1 MTARNLETDYLVI
14 GSGAAGMA
22 FTDALIQESDA
33 RVVMVDRRATP
44 GGHWNDAYPF
54 VRLHQPSFYYGVNSL
69 PLGDSVETAGPE
81 AGQYERVS
89 GAAIRAYYE
98 RVLTTRLLPSNRVE
112 FFGQVD
118 HVGDGRIVS
127 RLTGETRE
135 IKVRRKIV
143 DARWLSPN
151 IPLTTPPP
159 FEIGSGVSVRPVNQ
173 LVNVATRPE
182 RFVVIGAGKTASDA
196 CVWLLQ
202 NGVRPEAIQWIKPRE
217 SWFVN
222 RAFCQPGE
230 RVVSMLEGLVHQM
243 ESAAAATSIDDLFDR
258 LESTAQLLR
267 VDPRVQPQM
276 FKGSTISEW
285 EIALLRQIED
295 VVRLGHV
302 RRIERDH
309 IELDG
314 GTIPTG
320 PNHLHIHCAVDGL
333 PHPPAKPIFE
343 GDRITLQ
350 AIRIGLVPFNAAVV
364 GFLEARRE
372 DDAEKNRLCPP
383 NPFPNTAL
391 DWIRGTLIQMQAD
404 RLWTKEAD
412 LNEWLG
418 RSRLNPTRD
427 LRLHFGDPT
436 AQALMTRFMQCVR
449 PGVARLAALL
459 QEAEAQG

>member
-1 MTARNLETDYLVI
+1 MTGRTLETDYLVI

-22 FTDALIQESDA
+22 FTDALIHESDV

-54 VRLHQPSFYYGVNSL
+54 VRLHQPSVYYGVNSV
-69 PLGDSVETAGPE
+69 PLGDTVEKVGPE

-89 GAAIRAYYE
+89 GPVLRAYYE
-98 RVLTTRLLPSNRVE
+98 RVMTQLLWSNRVE
-112 FFGQVD
+112 FFGQFE

-127 RLTGETRE
+127 RLTGETHE
-135 IKVRRKIV
+135 IEVRRKVV

-159 FEIGSGVSVRPVNQ
+159 FEIGAGVSVIPVNQ

-182 RFVVIGAGKTASDA
+182 RFVIIGAGKTASDA

-202 NGVRPEAIQWIKPRE
+202 NGVSPEAIQWIKPRE
-217 SWFVN
+217 AWYVN

-230 RVVSMLEGLVHQM
+230 LVLSMLEGMVLQM
-243 ESAAAATSIDDLFDR
+243 ESAAAATGVDDLFDR

-267 VDPRVQPQM
+267 VDKRVRPQM
-276 FKGSTISEW
+276 FKAPTISEW
-285 EIALLRQIED
+285 EIGLLRKIED

-302 RRIERDH
+302 RRIDRDR

-314 GTIPTG
+314 GSIPTG

-333 PHPPAKPIFE
+333 PRPPPRPIFE
-343 GDRITLQ
+343 ADRITLQ
-350 AIRIGLVPFNAAVV
+350 AIRIGLVPFNAALV
-364 GFLEARRE
+364 GFLEARRD
-372 DDAEKNRLCPP
+372 DDAEKNRLSPP
-383 NPFPNTAL
+383 NPFPNTRL

-427 LRLHFGDPT
+427 LRLHFGDPA
-436 AQALMTRFMQCVR
+436 AQGLMSRFMQSVR
-449 PGVARLAALL
+449 PGVARLTALL
-459 QEAEAQG
+459 QEAGA